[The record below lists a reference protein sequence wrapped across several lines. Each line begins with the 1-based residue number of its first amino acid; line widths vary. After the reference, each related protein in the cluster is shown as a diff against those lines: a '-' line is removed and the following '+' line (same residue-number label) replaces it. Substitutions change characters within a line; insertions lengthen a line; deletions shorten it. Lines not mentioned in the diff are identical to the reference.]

1 MKLYLPL
8 GNIGVAVVY
17 CLATLKAVIGL
28 TYIGIY
34 AMRGAPQVGIL
45 GGDSQPMAIE
55 TAVAITSGALCIL
68 FLVSR
73 LVRDDEVC
81 RIAVRSRCIAEVVEQ
96 LKQSEF

>member
-8 GNIGVAVVY
+8 GNIGIAVVY

-34 AMRGAPQVGIL
+34 ALRGIPSRGL
-45 GGDSQPMAIE
+45 LPNSTPMALE
-55 TAVAITSGALCIL
+55 TAIAITSGALCIL
-68 FLVSR
+68 FLLCR